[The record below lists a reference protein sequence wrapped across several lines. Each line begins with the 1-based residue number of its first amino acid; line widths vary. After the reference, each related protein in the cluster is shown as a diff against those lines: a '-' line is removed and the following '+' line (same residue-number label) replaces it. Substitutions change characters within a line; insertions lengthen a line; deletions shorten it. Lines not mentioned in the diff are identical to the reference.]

1 MVVEGEALLLGEG
14 MVVVVVVVE
23 VDEGIKIMGA
33 FWFGTFLSIA
43 GKIVFMCLCY
53 ACLLLSLVISSILLV
68 HLLNSHDVMFCYCFQ
83 T

>member
-14 MVVVVVVVE
+14 MVVVVVVE

-53 ACLLLSLVISSILLV
+53 ACLLLSLVISLILLV
-68 HLLNSHDVMFCYCFQ
+68 HAFELS
-83 T
+83 